1 MKRPTPLTPA
11 KARCLNRLSDGQG
24 RFGVLAV
31 DQRPPLMQVAARATG
46 KPMSD
51 VNAEVSQLKGLLA
64 ETLSDLVTGI
74 LVDPYLGFH
83 TVLPHVRRETGLL
96 VTLEHHAFR
105 EVERGHRLSA
115 AIPGW
120 SVERAV
126 QNAAEGIKVLA
137 WYRPDAPDE
146 VKDHQLKFV
155 REMGDA
161 CAQFD
166 RPYIFE
172 ILPYQLEGE
181 SAADYAA
188 AIPDLTMGAIEDLKD
203 PSFGVD
209 LYKLALP
216 VAPQL
221 IREWGGQGSD
231 LAEAE
236 SLMRQITEALPTPWV
251 LLSGGMDTAA
261 FVQAMQAAARAGA
274 SGYMA
279 GRAVWAKSLDHYPD
293 LDATRA
299 ALMTDGRQALSDLNQ
314 VLQSIAPDLVTTDYT
329 IHPAGQAAADLVHG
343 EY

>member
-1 MKRPTPLTPA
+1 MKHPTPLTPA

-46 KPMSD
+46 KPMTD

-83 TVLPHVRRETGLL
+83 TVMPHVRRETGLL
-96 VTLEHHAFR
+96 MTLEHHAFR

-120 SVERAV
+120 TVDRAV
-126 QNAAEGIKVLA
+126 QHTAEGIKVLA
-137 WYRPDAPDE
+137 WYRPDAPEE
-146 VKDHQLKFV
+146 VKAHQQKFV
-155 REMGDA
+155 KEMGDA
-161 CAQFD
+161 CREHD

-181 SAADYAA
+181 SAEDYAA

-216 VAPQL
+216 VAPTL
-221 IREWGGQGSD
+221 VSEWGGKGSSV
-231 LAEAE
+231 AEAE
-236 SLMRQITEALPTPWV
+236 HLMRQITGALPTPWV

-261 FVQAMQAAARAGA
+261 FVEAMQAAARAGA

-279 GRAVWAKSLDHYPD
+279 GRAVWARSLDHYPD
-293 LDATRA
+293 MEATRA
-299 ALMTDGRQALSDLNQ
+299 ALMKDGRQALRNLNQ
-314 VLQSIAPDLVTTDYT
+314 VLQTIPPDPITTDYT
-329 IHPAGQAAADLVHG
+329 IYPAGEATADLIHG

>member
-1 MKRPTPLTPA
+1 MKRPTPLSPA

-46 KPMSD
+46 KPMSE

-96 VTLEHHAFR
+96 LTLEHHAFQ
-105 EVERGHRLSA
+105 EAQRGHRLSA

-120 SVERAV
+120 SVARAV
-126 QNAAEGIKVLA
+126 QHAAEGIKVLA
-137 WYRPDAPDE
+137 WYRPDAPQE
-146 VKDHQLKFV
+146 VKDHQLSFV
-155 REMGDA
+155 RQMGDA
-161 CAQFD
+161 CREHD

-172 ILPYQLEGE
+172 ILPYQLQGE
-181 SAADYAA
+181 SDSDYAA
-188 AIPDLTMGAIEDLKD
+188 AIPDLTMGAIADLKD

-216 VAPQL
+216 VAPSR
-221 IREWGGQGSD
+221 ISEWGGRGSSLD
-231 LAEAE
+231 EAE
-236 SLMRQITEALPTPWV
+236 KLMRQITDALPTPWV
-251 LLSGGMDTAA
+251 LLSGGMDTAS

-279 GRAVWAKSLDHYPD
+279 GRAVWAASLEHYPD
-293 LDATRA
+293 IEATRA
-299 ALMTDGRQALSDLNQ
+299 ALMRDGRQALNDLNQ
-314 VLQSIAPDLVTTDYT
+314 VLQSIAPDPISTDYT
-329 IHPAGQAAADLVHG
+329 IHPAGQAAANLVHG